1 MKSSSYA
8 VPAVSLLTL
17 AVLSL
22 TVLSLTTTA
31 SARETV
37 LPAGTLLKCTMNE
50 PNFSSATVAV
60 GDPVLCHLH
69 SVTEFG
75 QQTFP
80 RGAYLVGHLESAQ
93 DPGHFWGKG
102 NMRLV
107 FDRIGLPNGDMPLDA
122 KVIATRGYKVDK
134 TGAIDGKGHAKRDI
148 VEWLIPPLWPWK
160 IITLPARGP
169 RPTLKGESM
178 LELRLMDDVQI
189 PQVSATNGPD
199 WHFFGRPRME
209 NDSYYQ
215 GSYQG
220 ASYQGASSQ
229 GASVRQGDNTIPQ
242 LAVRRVTVTASE
254 QPMPQENPQD
264 NPQVIYASY
273 VTKGAPGSTAPGVP
287 VFVLKSGMVL
297 EVGNYTY
304 QDGRISYELASGGSG
319 VISTDEVDWTTT
331 TRLNSERGVR
341 VMLRGGHPNPTA
353 GF

>member
-1 MKSSSYA
+1 MKSSSY
-8 VPAVSLLTL
+8 VVLAVSLLVL
-17 AVLSL
+17 IVLSL
-22 TVLSLTTTA
+22 TLSA

-102 NMRLV
+102 NMKLV

-148 VEWLIPPLWPWK
+148 VEWMIPPLWPWK
-160 IITLPARGP
+160 IIMLPARGP

-199 WHFFGRPRME
+199 WHFFGRPPVQ

-220 ASYQGASSQ
+220 TSYQGASVQ
-229 GASVRQGDNTIPQ
+229 QGDNPIPQ
-242 LAVRRVTVTASE
+242 LAVRRVRVTPSE
-254 QPMPQENPQD
+254 QPVAEET
-264 NPQVIYASY
+264 PQVIYASY
-273 VTKGAPGSTAPGVP
+273 VTKATPGGGSAAPGVP

-297 EVGNYTY
+297 KVGNYTY
-304 QDGRISYELASGGSG
+304 QDGRISYELASGGNG

-331 TRLNSERGVR
+331 TRVNSQRGVR
-341 VMLRGGHPNPTA
+341 VMLRGGHPNPAA

>member
-1 MKSSSYA
+1 MKSSWLA
-8 VPAVSLLTL
+8 VLAASLLTL
-17 AVLSL
+17 TLSL
-22 TVLSLTTTA
+22 SA

-80 RGAYLVGHLESAQ
+80 RGAYLVGHLESAK

-102 NMRLV
+102 NMKLV

-134 TGAIDGKGHAKRDI
+134 DGDIRGKGHATRDI
-148 VEWLIPPLWPWK
+148 VEWMIPPLWPWK
-160 IITLPARGP
+160 IIMLPARGP
-169 RPTLKGESM
+169 RPTLKGESQM
-178 LELRLMDDVQI
+178 ELRLMDDVII

-199 WHFFGRPRME
+199 WHFFGRPQMQ

-215 GSYQG
+215 GSYQQG
-220 ASYQGASSQ
+220 SYQGASAVGQ
-229 GASVRQGDNTIPQ
+229 EAIPQ
-242 LAVRRVTVTASE
+242 LAVRRVSVTSSE
-254 QPMPQENPQD
+254 DVPH
-264 NPQVIYASY
+264 ITYASY
-273 VTKGAPGSTAPGVP
+273 ISKDAVGGGSATTSGVP
-287 VFVLKSGMVL
+287 VFILKSGMTLAVS
-297 EVGNYTY
+297 NYTY

-319 VISTDEVDWTTT
+319 VISTDEVDWTATT
-331 TRLNSERGVR
+331 KVNSQRGVR
-341 VMLRGGHPNPTA
+341 VTLRGGHPNGTA

>member
-1 MKSSSYA
+1 MKSSSYVIA
-8 VPAVSLLTL
+8 AVSFLALTI
-17 AVLSL
+17 LSL
-22 TVLSLTTTA
+22 SLSA

-37 LPAGTLLKCTMNE
+37 LPAGTLLQCTMNE

-60 GDPVLCHLH
+60 GDPVLCHLR

-80 RGAYLVGHLESAQ
+80 RGSYLVGHLESAK

-102 NMRLV
+102 NMKLV

-134 TGAIDGKGHAKRDI
+134 EGDIRGKGHATRDI
-148 VEWLIPPLWPWK
+148 VEWMIPPLWPWK
-160 IITLPARGP
+160 IIMLPARGP

-189 PQVSATNGPD
+189 PQVSASNGPD
-199 WHFFGRPRME
+199 WHFFGRPRIE

-215 GSYQG
+215 GSYEG
-220 ASYQGASSQ
+220 ASA
-229 GASVRQGDNTIPQ
+229 RQGDNGVPQ
-242 LAVRRVTVTASE
+242 LTVRRVSITASE
-254 QPMPQENPQD
+254 HMTDDMPQ
-264 NPQVIYASY
+264 VAYASY
-273 VTKGAPGSTAPGVP
+273 VTKGPTTGGTAPGVP
-287 VFVLKSGMVL
+287 VFVLKTGMVL

-304 QDGRISYELASGGSG
+304 QSGRISYELASGGSG
-319 VISTDEVDWTTT
+319 VVSTDEVDWTTT
-331 TRLNSERGVR
+331 TQVNSQRGVR
-341 VMLRGGHPNPTA
+341 MTLRGGHPNAGA

>member
-8 VPAVSLLTL
+8 VLAVSLLALTL
-17 AVLSL
+17 S
-22 TVLSLTTTA
+22 A
-31 SARETV
+31 SAREMV

-50 PNFSSATVAV
+50 PNFSSSTVAV

-80 RGAYLVGHLESAQ
+80 RGSYLVGHLESAQ

-102 NMRLV
+102 NMKLM

-134 TGAIDGKGHAKRDI
+134 EGDIRGKGHARRDI
-148 VEWLIPPLWPWK
+148 VEWMLPPLWPWK
-160 IITLPARGP
+160 VIMLPARGP

-178 LELRLMDDVQI
+178 LTLRLMDDVQI

-199 WHFFGRPRME
+199 WHFFGRPPVQ

-220 ASYQGASSQ
+220 AGA
-229 GASVRQGDNTIPQ
+229 GPGDNAIPQ
-242 LAVRRVTVTASE
+242 LAVRNVRATDSE
-254 QPMPQENPQD
+254 PPIAQEI
-264 NPQVIYASY
+264 PQVTYASY
-273 VTKGAPGSTAPGVP
+273 VAKDSRLSGTAPGVP
-287 VFVLKSGMVL
+287 VFVLKTGMVL
-297 EVGNYTY
+297 EVGNYIY
-304 QDGRISYELASGGSG
+304 QDGRISYELASGGTG
-319 VISTDEVDWTTT
+319 VISTDEVDWSTT
-331 TRLNSERGVR
+331 TRVNTQRGVR
-341 VMLRGGHPNPTA
+341 VMLRGGHPSA
-353 GF
+353 GITGF

>member
-8 VPAVSLLTL
+8 VSAVSLLALTI
-17 AVLSL
+17 LSL
-22 TVLSLTTTA
+22 TVLGTSA

-93 DPGHFWGKG
+93 EPGHFWGKG
-102 NMRLV
+102 NMKLV

-134 TGAIDGKGHAKRDI
+134 DGDIRGKGHATRDI
-148 VEWLIPPLWPWK
+148 VEWMIPPLWPWK
-160 IITLPARGP
+160 IIMLPARGP
-169 RPTLKGESM
+169 RPTLKGESQ
-178 LELRLMDDVQI
+178 LELRLMDDVLI
-189 PQVSATNGPD
+189 PQVSASNGPD
-199 WHFFGRPRME
+199 WHFFGRPDGPALQ

-220 ASYQGASSQ
+220 TSLRS
-229 GASVRQGDNTIPQ
+229 GDSAVPQ
-242 LAVRRVTVTASE
+242 LAVRRVSMADSE
-254 QPMPQENPQD
+254 QSMAQAQD
-264 NPQVIYASY
+264 RPQVDLPQVAYASY
-273 VTKGAPGSTAPGVP
+273 VTKGVNGGTAPGVP

-304 QDGRISYELASGGSG
+304 QDGRINYELASGGSG
-319 VISTDEVDWTTT
+319 VISTDEVDWSTT
-331 TRLNSERGVR
+331 TRVNTQRGVR
-341 VMLRGGHPNPTA
+341 TMLRGGHPNATA

>member
-1 MKSSSYA
+1 MKSSRYVLLA
-8 VPAVSLLTL
+8 ASLLALTL
-17 AVLSL
+17 S
-22 TVLSLTTTA
+22 A

-80 RGAYLVGHLESAQ
+80 RGAYLVGHLESAK

-102 NMRLV
+102 NMKLV

-148 VEWLIPPLWPWK
+148 VEWMIPPLWPWK
-160 IITLPARGP
+160 IIMLPARGP

-215 GSYQG
+215 TPYQG
-220 ASYQGASSQ
+220 ASARSS
-229 GASVRQGDNTIPQ
+229 DNVAPQ
-242 LAVRRVTVTASE
+242 LAMRNVRVTSSE
-254 QPMPQENPQD
+254 QPEQAMAD
-264 NPQVIYASY
+264 TPQVVYASY
-273 VTKGAPGSTAPGVP
+273 VTKSAVASSTAPGVP

-319 VISTDEVDWTTT
+319 LISADEVDWNTTT
-331 TRLNSERGVR
+331 QVNSQRGVR
-341 VMLRGGHPNPTA
+341 TMLRGGHPGA
-353 GF
+353 GSGF

>member
-8 VPAVSLLTL
+8 ILAVSLLSFTL
-17 AVLSL
+17 A
-22 TVLSLTTTA
+22 TTA

-50 PNFSSATVAV
+50 PNLSSATIAV

-102 NMRLV
+102 NMKLV

-122 KVIATRGYKVDK
+122 KVIATRGYKVNKD
-134 TGAIDGKGHAKRDI
+134 GDIRGKGHATRDV
-148 VEWLIPPLWPWK
+148 VEWMIPPLWPWK

-199 WHFFGRPRME
+199 WHFFGRPEMQ
-209 NDSYYQ
+209 NDSYYQRSYQ

-220 ASYQGASSQ
+220 SYR
-229 GASVRQGDNTIPQ
+229 GASVRESDNGIPQ
-242 LAVRRVTVTASE
+242 LTVRDVSVTAGLAAN
-254 QPMPQENPQD
+254 QPSPSIDENG
-264 NPQVIYASY
+264 PQVVYANY
-273 VTKGAPGSTAPGVP
+273 ITKSTGGGTMAPGVP
-287 VFVLKSGMVL
+287 VFVLKAGMVL

-304 QDGRISYELASGGSG
+304 QNGRISYELAAGGSG

-331 TRLNSERGVR
+331 TRINSQRGVR
-341 VMLRGGHPNPTA
+341 VMLRGGHPIA
-353 GF
+353 GASGF

>member
-8 VPAVSLLTL
+8 IL
-17 AVLSL
+17 AVPLLALTILSL
-22 TVLSLTTTA
+22 TVLSLTTSA

-37 LPAGTLLKCTMNE
+37 LPAGTLLQCTMNE

-80 RGAYLVGHLESAQ
+80 RGSYLVGHLESAK

-102 NMRLV
+102 NMKLV

-134 TGAIDGKGHAKRDI
+134 EGDIRGKGHATRDI
-148 VEWLIPPLWPWK
+148 VEWMIPPLWPWK
-160 IITLPARGP
+160 IIMLPARGP

-199 WHFFGRPRME
+199 WHFFGRPQMQ

-215 GSYQG
+215 HSYEQGSYEG
-220 ASYQGASSQ
+220 ASA
-229 GASVRQGDNTIPQ
+229 RQGDNGIPQ
-242 LAVRRVTVTASE
+242 LTVRRVSVTASE
-254 QPMPQENPQD
+254 QTTADEMPQ
-264 NPQVIYASY
+264 VAYASY
-273 VTKGAPGSTAPGVP
+273 VTKGVAGSGTAPGVP
-287 VFVLKSGMVL
+287 VFILKTGMVL

-304 QDGRISYELASGGSG
+304 QEGRISYELASGGSG

-331 TRLNSERGVR
+331 TQLNSQRGVR
-341 VMLRGGHPNPTA
+341 MTLRGGHPNAGA

>member
-8 VPAVSLLTL
+8 TPVVSLLALTI
-17 AVLSL
+17 LSL
-22 TVLSLTTTA
+22 TVLTLTTSA
-31 SARETV
+31 SARELV

-102 NMRLV
+102 NMKLV

-134 TGAIDGKGHAKRDI
+134 DGDIRGKGHATRDT

-169 RPTLKGESM
+169 RPTLKGESQ
-178 LELRLMDDVQI
+178 LELRLMDDVLI

-199 WHFFGRPRME
+199 WHFFGKPRLE
-209 NDSYYQ
+209 NDSYYPQ
-215 GSYQG
+215 PYQG
-220 ASYQGASSQ
+220 ASYRSNDYRSNDPNG
-229 GASVRQGDNTIPQ
+229 PQ
-242 LAVRRVTVTASE
+242 LGVRNVAVTSSE
-254 QPMPQENPQD
+254 QPIANRATANQPVATETPR
-264 NPQVIYASY
+264 VVYASY
-273 VTKGAPGSTAPGVP
+273 VTKSATGNGAAPGVP

-304 QDGRISYELASGGSG
+304 QDNRISYE
-319 VISTDEVDWTTT
+319 
-331 TRLNSERGVR
+331 
-341 VMLRGGHPNPTA
+341 
-353 GF
+353 

>member
-1 MKSSSYA
+1 MKSSSA
-8 VPAVSLLTL
+8 VAVLAVSLLAL
-17 AVLSL
+17 ILS
-22 TVLSLTTTA
+22 A

-37 LPAGTLLKCTMNE
+37 LPAGTLLQCTMNE
-50 PNFSSATVAV
+50 PNFSSATVAI

-75 QQTFP
+75 RQTFP
-80 RGAYLVGHLESAQ
+80 RGSYLVGHLESAQ

-107 FDRIGLPNGDMPLDA
+107 FDRIGLPNGDLPLDA

-160 IITLPARGP
+160 IIMLPARGP
-169 RPTLKGESM
+169 RPTLKGEST
-178 LELRLMDDVQI
+178 LELRLMDDVEI
-189 PQVSATNGPD
+189 PQVSANNGPD
-199 WHFFGRPRME
+199 WHFFGHPRME

-220 ASYQGASSQ
+220 TSYQSAS
-229 GASVRQGDNTIPQ
+229 ASGDYTIPQ
-242 LAVRRVTVTASE
+242 LAVRNANVRVMSSDQPTTATTE
-254 QPMPQENPQD
+254 GNPH
-264 NPQVIYASY
+264 VVYASY
-273 VTKGAPGSTAPGVP
+273 VTKGAAGSGGAPGVP

-319 VISTDEVDWTTT
+319 VISADEVDWSTT
-331 TRLNSERGVR
+331 TRINTQRGVR
-341 VMLRGGHPNPTA
+341 TMLRGGHPGAATA

>member
-1 MKSSSYA
+1 MKSSSA
-8 VPAVSLLTL
+8 VAVLAVSLLALTL
-17 AVLSL
+17 S
-22 TVLSLTTTA
+22 A

-75 QQTFP
+75 HQTFP

-107 FDRIGLPNGDMPLDA
+107 FDRIGLPDGDLPLDA

-148 VEWLIPPLWPWK
+148 VEWMIPPLWPWK
-160 IITLPARGP
+160 IIMLPARGP
-169 RPTLKGESM
+169 RPTLKGEST

-199 WHFFGRPRME
+199 WHFFGQPRME

-220 ASYQGASSQ
+220 ASAS
-229 GASVRQGDNTIPQ
+229 GDNTIPQ
-242 LAVRRVTVTASE
+242 LAVRNTNVRVVSSE
-254 QPMPQENPQD
+254 QPMPED
-264 NPQVIYASY
+264 NPHFVYARY
-273 VTKGAPGSTAPGVP
+273 VTKGVAGGGGAPGVP

-304 QDGRISYELASGGSG
+304 ENGRISYELASGGNG
-319 VISTDEVDWTTT
+319 VISSDEVDWNTT
-331 TRLNSERGVR
+331 TRINTQRGVR
-341 VMLRGGHPNPTA
+341 TMLRGGHPGT
-353 GF
+353 GTEGY

>member
-1 MKSSSYA
+1 MKSSSNA
-8 VPAVSLLTL
+8 ALAVSLLAL
-17 AVLSL
+17 SVLSL
-22 TVLSLTTTA
+22 TVLGLTTSA

-50 PNFSSATVAV
+50 PNLSSATVAV

-75 QQTFP
+75 RQTFP
-80 RGAYLVGHLESAQ
+80 RGSYLVGHLESAQ

-102 NMRLV
+102 DMKLV
-107 FDRIGLPNGDMPLDA
+107 FDRIGLPDGDLPLDA
-122 KVIATRGYKVDK
+122 KVVATRGYKVNKD
-134 TGAIDGKGHAKRDI
+134 GDIRGKGHAKRDI

-160 IITLPARGP
+160 IIMLPARGP

-178 LELRLMDDVQI
+178 LTLRLMDDVQI

-199 WHFFGRPRME
+199 WHFFGRPPVQ

-220 ASYQGASSQ
+220 ASYQGTNI
-229 GASVRQGDNTIPQ
+229 RQRDNDGVIPQ
-242 LAVRRVTVTASE
+242 LAVRDVNVRIASSE
-254 QPMPQENPQD
+254 QPMPEET
-264 NPQVIYASY
+264 PQVVYASY
-273 VTKGAPGSTAPGVP
+273 VTKGTPGSAAPGVP
-287 VFVLKSGMVL
+287 VFVMKSGMVL

-319 VISTDEVDWTTT
+319 VIGTDEVDWTTT
-331 TRLNSERGVR
+331 TRINTQRGVR
-341 VMLRGGHPNPTA
+341 MTLRGGHPSPAA

>member
-1 MKSSSYA
+1 MKSSSVVA
-8 VPAVSLLTL
+8 VLAVSLLAL
-17 AVLSL
+17 ILS
-22 TVLSLTTTA
+22 A

-37 LPAGTLLKCTMNE
+37 LPAGTLLQCTMNE
-50 PNFSSATVAV
+50 PNFSSATVAI

-75 QQTFP
+75 HQTFP

-107 FDRIGLPNGDMPLDA
+107 FDRIGLPDGDLPLDA

-148 VEWLIPPLWPWK
+148 VEWMIPPLWPWK
-160 IITLPARGP
+160 IIMLPARGP
-169 RPTLKGESM
+169 RPTLKGEST

-189 PQVSATNGPD
+189 PQVSSTHGPD
-199 WHFFGRPRME
+199 WHFFGQPRME

-215 GSYQG
+215 G
-220 ASYQGASSQ
+220 ASYQGTSYQSAS
-229 GASVRQGDNTIPQ
+229 ASGDNTIPQ
-242 LAVRRVTVTASE
+242 LATRNTNVRVMSSE
-254 QPMPQENPQD
+254 QPTTATTED
-264 NPQVIYASY
+264 NPHVVYASY
-273 VTKGAPGSTAPGVP
+273 VTKGAAGSGGAPGVP

-304 QDGRISYELASGGSG
+304 QDGRISYELASGGNG
-319 VISTDEVDWTTT
+319 VISADEVDWNTT
-331 TRLNSERGVR
+331 TRINTQRGVR
-341 VMLRGGHPNPTA
+341 TMLRGGHPGAATA

>member
-1 MKSSSYA
+1 MKSSLY
-8 VPAVSLLTL
+8 VVLAVSLL
-17 AVLSL
+17 AL
-22 TVLSLTTTA
+22 TVLSLTLSA

-80 RGAYLVGHLESAQ
+80 RGSYLVGHLESAQ

-102 NMRLV
+102 SMKLV

-134 TGAIDGKGHAKRDI
+134 DGDIRGKGHATRDI
-148 VEWLIPPLWPWK
+148 VEWMIPPLWPWK

-169 RPTLKGESM
+169 RPTLKGESQ
-178 LELRLMDDVQI
+178 LELRLMDDVLI

-199 WHFFGRPRME
+199 WHFFGRPRIE

-215 GSYQG
+215 GSYEG
-220 ASYQGASSQ
+220 ASLRSRDNNNGA
-229 GASVRQGDNTIPQ
+229 PQ
-242 LAVRRVTVTASE
+242 LAVRRVSITASE
-254 QPMPQENPQD
+254 QTSAQENPQF
-264 NPQVIYASY
+264 IYASY
-273 VTKGAPGSTAPGVP
+273 TTSKDAVAVGAAPGVP

-331 TRLNSERGVR
+331 TNLNSQRGVR
-341 VMLRGGHPNPTA
+341 VMLRGGHPGAGTA

>member
-8 VPAVSLLTL
+8 ALAVSLLAVT
-17 AVLSL
+17 VLSL
-22 TVLSLTTTA
+22 TVLSLTTSA

-107 FDRIGLPNGDMPLDA
+107 FDRIGLPNGDLPLDA

-148 VEWLIPPLWPWK
+148 VEWMIPPLWPWK
-160 IITLPARGP
+160 IIMLPARGP
-169 RPTLKGESM
+169 RPTLKGEST

-189 PQVSATNGPD
+189 PQVSASNGPD
-199 WHFFGRPRME
+199 WHFFGQPRME

-220 ASYQGASSQ
+220 ASYQGAS
-229 GASVRQGDNTIPQ
+229 ASGNNTIPQ
-242 LAVRRVTVTASE
+242 LAVRNTNVRVMSSE
-254 QPMPQENPQD
+254 QPTTEDAPHF
-264 NPQVIYASY
+264 VYASY
-273 VTKGAPGSTAPGVP
+273 VTKGASGSGGAPGVP

-304 QDGRISYELASGGSG
+304 QDGRISYELASGGNG
-319 VISTDEVDWTTT
+319 VISTDEVDWNTT
-331 TRLNSERGVR
+331 TRINTQRGVR
-341 VMLRGGHPNPTA
+341 TMLRGGHPGTA
-353 GF
+353 TEGF

>member
-1 MKSSSYA
+1 MKSSSYSIL
-8 VPAVSLLTL
+8 AVSLLTL
-17 AVLSL
+17 
-22 TVLSLTTTA
+22 TVLSLSLSA

-37 LPAGTLLKCTMNE
+37 LPAGTLLQCTMNE

-80 RGAYLVGHLESAQ
+80 RGSYLVGHLESAK

-102 NMRLV
+102 NMKLV

-134 TGAIDGKGHAKRDI
+134 EGDIRGKGHATRDV
-148 VEWLIPPLWPWK
+148 VEWMIPPLWPWK
-160 IITLPARGP
+160 IIMLPARGP

-199 WHFFGRPRME
+199 WHFFGRPQMQ

-215 GSYQG
+215 GSYE
-220 ASYQGASSQ
+220 
-229 GASVRQGDNTIPQ
+229 GASVRGDKLT
-242 LAVRRVTVTASE
+242 VRRVSFTASE
-254 QPMPQENPQD
+254 RTASDQASADMPQ
-264 NPQVIYASY
+264 VAYASY
-273 VTKGAPGSTAPGVP
+273 VTKNANGGAAPGVP
-287 VFVLKSGMVL
+287 VFVLKTGMVL

-304 QDGRISYELASGGSG
+304 QEGRISYELASGGSG

-331 TRLNSERGVR
+331 TQVNSQRGVR
-341 VMLRGGHPNPTA
+341 MTLRGGHPNAGA

>member
-1 MKSSSYA
+1 MKSSSHA
-8 VPAVSLLTL
+8 VLAVSLL
-17 AVLSL
+17 AL
-22 TVLSLTTTA
+22 TVLTTSA

-50 PNFSSATVAV
+50 PNFSSATVAI

-75 QQTFP
+75 QQSFP
-80 RGAYLVGHLESAQ
+80 RGAYLVGHLESAE

-102 NMRLV
+102 NLRLV

-199 WHFFGRPRME
+199 WHFFGRPRIE

-215 GSYQG
+215 GSYE
-220 ASYQGASSQ
+220 
-229 GASVRQGDNTIPQ
+229 GASVRQGDNINGNYAPQ
-242 LAVRRVTVTASE
+242 LAVRRVSVTASE
-254 QPMPQENPQD
+254 QTSAQENPQF
-264 NPQVIYASY
+264 IYASY
-273 VTKGAPGSTAPGVP
+273 TTSKDAVAGGAGAAPGVP

-331 TRLNSERGVR
+331 TNVNSQRGVR
-341 VMLRGGHPNPTA
+341 VMLRGGHPGAGTA